1 MPGSQADEIDWENLS
16 NKELHD
22 KFQQMMTE
30 QVQDVLNNFEEA
42 MEKITGLEKTFETK
56 LDNRFNELL
65 ARLPPPAAP
74 VAPLQQQ
81 QLRPLPNQ
89 YGRAQR
95 VPIVPGQNSGAA
107 VTAVGASLAPATA
120 PAGTQEDDEYAGDY
134 EDEVD
139 QNQHYMQPPVPP
151 PAGRPQVYIR
161 NGRPA
166 PPPQVRDDVHIP
178 KLKLNIPPF
187 EGRYVPDIYLT
198 WELETEQ
205 RFTCLQYPEERRV
218 AAAICAFTSF
228 ACVWWSEHCRLYPIP
243 TTWAA
248 LKTAMRTRWVP
259 PYYQRELLQ
268 KLQRLRQGKNSVEE
282 YYQELQTGMIRCGI
296 VEENEAMLARF
307 LGGLNREIQTIL
319 DYKEYT
325 NITRLFHLA
334 CKAEREVQDRQA
346 FGRTNFS
353 AGRPSSWTPRA
364 SSTSTAPA
372 PPSGATSSRD
382 SRKQAQ
388 PPLSAKSA
396 PAGPA

>member
-56 LDNRFNELL
+56 LDNKFNELL
-65 ARLPPPAAP
+65 ARLPPPPPAAP
-74 VAPLQQQ
+74 NAPLQQQ
-81 QLRPLPNQ
+81 QQRLPPRREADLR
-89 YGRAQR
+89 RASR
-95 VPIVPGQNSGAA
+95 VPLAFGQTVGAA
-107 VTAVGASLAPATA
+107 VDTSVAPATA
-120 PAGTQEDDEYAGDY
+120 VAGTQEDDEYAGDY

-139 QNQHYMQPPVPP
+139 QNQIYEQPPAPP

-218 AAAICAFTSF
+218 AAAVCAFTSF

-319 DYKEYT
+319 DYKDYT

-334 CKAEREVQDRQA
+334 CKAERED
-346 FGRTNFS
+346 
-353 AGRPSSWTPRA
+353 
-364 SSTSTAPA
+364 
-372 PPSGATSSRD
+372 
-382 SRKQAQ
+382 
-388 PPLSAKSA
+388 LSFA
-396 PAGPA
+396 